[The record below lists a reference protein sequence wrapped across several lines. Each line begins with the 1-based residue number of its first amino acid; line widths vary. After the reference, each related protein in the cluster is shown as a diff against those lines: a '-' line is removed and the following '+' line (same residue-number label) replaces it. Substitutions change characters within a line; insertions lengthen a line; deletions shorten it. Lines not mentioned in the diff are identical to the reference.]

1 MARKTKAE
9 NEVVIEQEVVA
20 EEVVSK
26 VCGECAGRGLKDAD
40 TLCVACEGH
49 GK

>member
-1 MARKTKAE
+1 MARKSK
-9 NEVVIEQEVVA
+9 VVEEAVVEQEAVEVVA
-20 EEVVSK
+20 AS

-40 TLCVACEGH
+40 TLCSACEGH